1 MRCRLIAIAAIVLA
15 LALPGATGASSGP
28 KRVQALA
35 AAQTVYL
42 FAHLTGVQSA
52 SPKVCGA
59 GQPSSG
65 FLGFFLLPTLSFSP
79 GDQRFDCRITTRT
92 VVLDLS
98 GSTVTEDANADEPYV
113 FEDGTEL
120 LFLPRNLERICDDVG
135 PRFFPKPSPAT
146 LDGKPIAGTA
156 VTTPAFPVPIHRT
169 APLTFWEDSVKRGHP
184 GVLASTFCGW
194 KAVLTLT
201 RGEHVILVDHT
212 RLFEESDPPT
222 RFRYDITVG

>member
-1 MRCRLIAIAAIVLA
+1 MRCRLIATAAIVLA
-15 LALPGATGASSGP
+15 LCLPGAAGASSGP

-52 SPKVCGA
+52 SPRVCGA

-79 GDQRFDCRITTRT
+79 GDQTFHCRITTRT

-98 GSTVTEDANADEPYV
+98 GSTVTEDANVDAPYV

-135 PRFFPKPSPAT
+135 PRFFPEPSPAT
-146 LDGKPIAGTA
+146 LDGKPITGTA
-156 VTTPAFPVPIHRT
+156 VTTRPFLVPIHRT

-194 KAVLTLT
+194 KAELRLT
-201 RGEHVILVDHT
+201 RGKHVILVDHT
-212 RLFEESDPPT
+212 HLFEESDPPT
-222 RFRYDITVG
+222 RFRYDITVR